1 MTWRI
6 HSALPRR
13 FIKENFMPH
22 RINALPIAAL
32 LGTLALSACD
42 GDRTTAP
49 VALSDPVHAI
59 IVPPALL
66 DALGD
71 ARERVLPTVDADIQ
85 TPLGIALAELQS
97 ALDAGQ
103 LARSQR
109 AIAAV
114 RALLAAHTDTPD
126 GDSADLASIG
136 VLLSVADEAVR

>member
-1 MTWRI
+1 MTSRT
-6 HSALPRR
+6 SLAETLMRR
-13 FIKENFMPH
+13 FPTLLPCAT
-22 RINALPIAAL
+22 ALV
-32 LGTLALSACD
+32 LAACD
-42 GDRTTAP
+42 GDRPTAP

-59 IVPPALL
+59 VVPLALL
-66 DALGD
+66 DAIGD

-85 TPLGIALAELQS
+85 TSLGVALAELQA

-114 RALLAAHTDTPD
+114 RALLATHTETPD

-136 VLLSVADEAVR
+136 VMLSVADDAVR